1 MAPEVHYRACWHWF
15 LSSLCGVPRNFMANS
30 EAALSYCGQEVRKY
44 DKDRFLT
51 ALFAP
56 ADRREALFALYA
68 FNLEIAK
75 TREVVTEPVLG
86 QIRLQWWHDAIG
98 EAYDGTPRR
107 HEVLLPL
114 AQAIREFGLTRGHFE
129 KLIDAREADLTDE
142 PPADATCLISYAE
155 VTGVPLVLLALEI
168 LGVSGN
174 AAANEAARHVG
185 IAWALTG
192 LLRAIPFHA
201 RSHRLY
207 MPKDSLARHDVA
219 EGRLFDLKP
228 PEGLKAV
235 VGEVA
240 DLARGHLREAR
251 ALRRDVPRAA
261 NPALLIA
268 SIADTYLGVIA
279 KQGNDVFAPKVLM
292 PNPFR
297 QVRLGLRAMTGRY

>member
-1 MAPEVHYRACWHWF
+1 
-15 LSSLCGVPRNFMANS
+15 MANS

-86 QIRLQWWHDAIG
+86 QIRLQWWNDAIG
-98 EAYDGTPRR
+98 EAYDGAPRR

-114 AQAIREFGLTRGHFE
+114 AGAIREFCLTRGHFE

-142 PPADATCLISYAE
+142 PPADTTCLISYAE

-168 LGVSGN
+168 LGVSDP
-174 AAANEAARHVG
+174 AAAKAARHVG

-201 RSHRLY
+201 RAHRLY
-207 MPKDSLARHDVA
+207 MPKDALARHDVA
-219 EGRLFDLKP
+219 EGRLFDQKP

-279 KQGNDVFAPKVLM
+279 KSGNDVFAPKVMM

-297 QVRLGLRAMTGRY
+297 QVWLGLRAMTGRY

>member
-1 MAPEVHYRACWHWF
+1 MAPEAHYRACWHSF
-15 LSSLCGVPRNFMANS
+15 LPSLYGVPLNFMANS
-30 EAALSYCGQEVRKY
+30 DAALSYCGQEVRKY

-56 ADRREALFALYA
+56 AERREALFALYA

-86 QIRLQWWHDAIG
+86 QIRLQWWLDAIG

-107 HEVLLPL
+107 HEVLVPL
-114 AQAIREFGLTRGHFE
+114 AGAIRAFDLTRGHFE

-168 LGVSGN
+168 LGVSDS
-174 AAANEAARHVG
+174 AAAKAARHVG
-185 IAWALTG
+185 IAWGLTG

-201 RSHRLY
+201 RAHRLY
-207 MPKDSLARHDVA
+207 MPKDALARHDVA

-228 PEGLKAV
+228 PEGLKTV

-240 DLARGHLREAR
+240 DLAKGHLREAR

-261 NPALLIA
+261 NPALLIG

-279 KQGNDVFAPKVLM
+279 KSGNDVFAPKVLM

-297 QVRLGLRAMTGRY
+297 QVWLGLRAMAGRY

>member
-1 MAPEVHYRACWHWF
+1 
-15 LSSLCGVPRNFMANS
+15 MANS

-86 QIRLQWWHDAIG
+86 QIRLQWWYDAIG
-98 EAYDGTPRR
+98 EAYEGTPRR

-114 AQAIREFGLTRGHFE
+114 AQAIQEFGLTRGHFE

-142 PPADATCLISYAE
+142 PPADTTCLISYAE

-168 LGVSGN
+168 LGVSDS
-174 AAANEAARHVG
+174 AAAKAARHVG
-185 IAWALTG
+185 IAWGLTG

-201 RSHRLY
+201 RAHRLY
-207 MPKDSLARHDVA
+207 MPKDALARHDVA

-228 PEGLKAV
+228 PEGLKTV

-240 DLARGHLREAR
+240 DLAKGHLREAR
-251 ALRRDVPRAA
+251 ALRRDVPRTA
-261 NPALLIA
+261 NPALLIG

-279 KQGNDVFAPKVLM
+279 KSGNDVFAPKVLM

-297 QVRLGLRAMTGRY
+297 QVWLGLRAMAGRY

>member
-1 MAPEVHYRACWHWF
+1 M
-15 LSSLCGVPRNFMANS
+15 
-30 EAALSYCGQEVRKY
+30 
-44 DKDRFLT
+44 
-51 ALFAP
+51 
-56 ADRREALFALYA
+56 
-68 FNLEIAK
+68 
-75 TREVVTEPVLG
+75 
-86 QIRLQWWHDAIG
+86 
-98 EAYDGTPRR
+98 
-107 HEVLLPL
+107 
-114 AQAIREFGLTRGHFE
+114 
-129 KLIDAREADLTDE
+129 
-142 PPADATCLISYAE
+142 
-155 VTGVPLVLLALEI
+155 PLVLLAQEI
-168 LGVSGN
+168 LGVSDP
-174 AAANEAARHVG
+174 AAAKAARHVG

-201 RSHRLY
+201 RAHRLY
-207 MPKDSLARHDVA
+207 MPKDALARHDVA

-279 KQGNDVFAPKVLM
+279 KSATTCSRPRCMM

-297 QVRLGLRAMTGRY
+297 QVRLGLRAMTGRYPWMNWCRARACDKQEPRSGLLEPDKTTATRRRITPPLADVPASHLDPPAPAVYRQASGHGP

>member
-1 MAPEVHYRACWHWF
+1 MAPDTHYRACWHSF
-15 LSSLCGVPRNFMANS
+15 LPSLCGVPLNFMANS

-114 AQAIREFGLTRGHFE
+114 AEAIREFGLTRGHFE

-168 LGVSGN
+168 LGVSDP
-174 AAANEAARHVG
+174 AAGTGGAACRHRLG
-185 IAWALTG
+185 LTG

-201 RSHRLY
+201 RAHRLY
-207 MPKDSLARHDVA
+207 MPKDALARHGVARGPPVRPEAAGRA
-219 EGRLFDLKP
+219 EGGRGGGGGSGERP
-228 PEGLKAV
+228 PARSAV
-235 VGEVA
+235 RCVA
-240 DLARGHLREAR
+240 TCR
-251 ALRRDVPRAA
+251 APPTRRC
-261 NPALLIA
+261 
-268 SIADTYLGVIA
+268 
-279 KQGNDVFAPKVLM
+279 
-292 PNPFR
+292 
-297 QVRLGLRAMTGRY
+297 

>member
-1 MAPEVHYRACWHWF
+1 MAPDTHYRACWHSF
-15 LSSLCGVPRNFMANS
+15 LPSLCGVPLNFMANS

-86 QIRLQWWHDAIG
+86 QIRLQWWNDAIG
-98 EAYDGTPRR
+98 EAYDGAPRR

-114 AQAIREFGLTRGHFE
+114 AGAIREFCLTRGHFE

-142 PPADATCLISYAE
+142 PPADTTCLISYAE
-155 VTGVPLVLLALEI
+155 VTSVPLALLALES
-168 LGVSGN
+168 LGVSD
-174 AAANEAARHVG
+174 AAAAKAARHVG
-185 IAWALTG
+185 IAWGLTG

-201 RSHRLY
+201 RAHRLY
-207 MPKDSLARHDVA
+207 MPKDALVRHGVA

-240 DLARGHLREAR
+240 DLARVHLREAR

-279 KQGNDVFAPKVLM
+279 KAGNDVFAPRVLM

>member
-15 LSSLCGVPRNFMANS
+15 LPSLCGVPLNFMTNS
-30 EAALSYCGQEVRKY
+30 DAALSYCGQEVRKY

-56 ADRREALFALYA
+56 AERREALFALYA

-86 QIRLQWWHDAIG
+86 QIRLQWWLEAIG
-98 EAYDGTPRR
+98 EAYEGSPRR
-107 HEVLLPL
+107 HEVLAPL
-114 AQAIREFGLTRGHFE
+114 AEAIRAFDLTREHFE

-142 PPADATCLISYAE
+142 PPADTTCLTSYAE

-168 LGVSGN
+168 LGVSDP
-174 AAANEAARHVG
+174 AAARAARHVG
-185 IAWALTG
+185 IAWVLTG

-201 RSHRLY
+201 RAHRLY
-207 MPKDSLARHDVA
+207 MPKDALARHGVA

-240 DLARGHLREAR
+240 DIARGHLRDAR

-268 SIADTYLGVIA
+268 SIADTYLGTIA
-279 KQGNDVFAPKVLM
+279 KSGNDVFAPRVLM
-292 PNPFR
+292 PNPLR